1 MLPKASAYVKSYD
14 GQTKW
19 MYFLIL
25 FRKNMNIWDKVSAD
39 IKKGFDSEPVYCKK
53 FLKTKKKSQSGEDA
67 DFYNKEIPQVEF
79 NNTKVD
85 SNHTSLTVIG
95 LDSALKKD
103 EDFCLQPFLKEY
115 KYIEKKVIKQFQQF
129 FFF

>member
-1 MLPKASAYVKSYD
+1 M
-14 GQTKW
+14 
-19 MYFLIL
+19 
-25 FRKNMNIWDKVSAD
+25 
-39 IKKGFDSEPVYCKK
+39 
-53 FLKTKKKSQSGEDA
+53 
-67 DFYNKEIPQVEF
+67 EF

-103 EDFCLQPFLKEY
+103 ENFCLQPFLKEY
-115 KYIEKKVIKQFQQF
+115 KYIEKKVIKKFQQF

>member
-19 MYFLIL
+19 MYLLIEE
-25 FRKNMNIWDKVSAD
+25 N
-39 IKKGFDSEPVYCKK
+39 
-53 FLKTKKKSQSGEDA
+53 FLKTKKKSQSGQDA

-103 EDFCLQPFLKEY
+103 ENFCLQPFLKEY
-115 KYIEKKVIKQFQQF
+115 KYIEKKVIKKFQQF